1 MPSYGRKREGREE
14 GERRRLEPFERRKQ
28 IERRERKEDG
38 GEEESR
44 RTEKSAVMVYCL
56 FRYSFNSFIISIF
69 HLIGDSGCESWT
81 TKLANR

>member
-14 GERRRLEPFERRKQ
+14 GERRRLEPFEKKRQ

-44 RTEKSAVMVYCL
+44 TEKSAVMVYCL
-56 FRYSFNSFIISIF
+56 FRYSFTV
-69 HLIGDSGCESWT
+69 L
-81 TKLANR
+81 